1 MVAACRACSLVSS
14 AVEATYTPPDHLSCS
29 PPTLTLVS
37 KPPSLKYSR
46 AARRL
51 RDLGA
56 YLARQGGEH
65 EIWRC
70 GCGEHQTALPRHN
83 TVSSYVVCQIG
94 KQMPCL
100 GEEWWR

>member
-1 MVAACRACSLVSS
+1 MLI
-14 AVEATYTPPDHLSCS
+14 LM
-29 PPTLTLVS
+29 S
-37 KPPSLKYSR
+37 KPPSLKYAQ

-56 YLARQGGEH
+56 YLARQGGEP

-70 GCGEHQTALPRHN
+70 GCGEHQTALPRH
-83 TVSSYVVCQIG
+83 TVSPYVVGQIG